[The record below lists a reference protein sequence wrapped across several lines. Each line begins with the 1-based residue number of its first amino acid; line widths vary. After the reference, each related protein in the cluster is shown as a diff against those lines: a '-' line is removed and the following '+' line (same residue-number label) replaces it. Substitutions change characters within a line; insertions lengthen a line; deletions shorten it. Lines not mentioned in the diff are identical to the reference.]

1 MAGWYNSVVEDLGKI
16 VDSIDYYEKQLEEA
30 KYECS
35 IKGSPENCS
44 SPGITEHRFNQLQE
58 IEAILEHL
66 NIELRKERSKTFRK
80 YLESYNR
87 TLSSRDAEKFVDS
100 EDSVINLTHLCN
112 QYSLLRNKYLG
123 IMKGLDTKQWQIGH
137 ITRLRTPNG
146 RHCNTINLPIKH
158 LQKG

>member
-1 MAGWYNSVVEDLGKI
+1 MAGWYNAVVEDLGKI
-16 VDSIDYYEKQLEEA
+16 VDSITFFEKELQEARYEVA
-30 KYECS
+30 
-35 IKGSPENCS
+35 IKGSLEKS
-44 SPGITEHRFNQLQE
+44 SASLPGITEYRFNQLQE
-58 IEAILEHL
+58 IEAVLEHL

-112 QYSLLRNKYLG
+112 QYSLLRNQYLG

-137 ITRLRTPNG
+137 ITRLRTAG
-146 RHCNTINLPIKH
+146 MEDIVI
-158 LQKG
+158 G

>member
-16 VDSIDYYEKQLEEA
+16 VDSISHYENELQEA

-35 IKGSPENCS
+35 IKGSLEKS
-44 SPGITEHRFNQLQE
+44 SASLPGITEHRFNQLQE
-58 IEAILEHL
+58 IEPILEHL
-66 NIELRKERSKTFRK
+66 NIELRKERSTTFRK

-137 ITRLRTPNG
+137 ITRLRTAG
-146 RHCNTINLPIKH
+146 MEDIVIE
-158 LQKG
+158 

>member
-1 MAGWYNSVVEDLGKI
+1 MAGWYQKIARDIGVIPDAIRHYEDEL
-16 VDSIDYYEKQLEEA
+16 VEA
-30 KYECS
+30 KSEIRIRGNVEKAS
-35 IKGSPENCS
+35 ADM
-44 SPGITEHRFNQLQE
+44 PGIVEQRFNQLQE

-112 QYSLLRNKYLG
+112 QYSLLRNQYLG

-137 ITRLRTPNG
+137 ITRLRTAG
-146 RHCNTINLPIKH
+146 MEDIVI
-158 LQKG
+158 G